1 MAKFR
6 PSLLDT
12 LLAGTRSPDE
22 AADAATNE
30 SIIPGLRLYSLDR
43 MSEATFLDTM
53 RRDLSWLL
61 NTVRLEET
69 VNLDDVRHVATSVL
83 NYGIPDFSVR
93 TYASVNVPEA
103 AAVMAEAIKVFEPRI
118 DPQSLSVKGERSTR
132 DDNILQ
138 ALVFHIACNVGENQN
153 AMRAG
158 FKTEIDV
165 ETGDAR
171 LEQRR

>member
-12 LLAGTRSPDE
+12 LLAGSRTSSDE
-22 AADAATNE
+22 AEVQTE
-30 SIIPGLRLYSLDR
+30 SLFPGVRLYSLDR
-43 MSEATFLDTM
+43 MSETAFLDTL

-69 VNLDDVRHVATSVL
+69 ENLSGTPEVARSVI
-83 NYGIPDFSVR
+83 NFGIPDFAVR
-93 TYASVNVPEA
+93 TYAQVNVFEA
-103 AAVMAEAIKVFEPRI
+103 AATLAGTIRTFEPRI
-118 DPQSLSVKGERSTR
+118 EPRSLSVKGEKLMR
-132 DDNILQ
+132 DDVVQ
-138 ALVFHIACNVGENQN
+138 SLVFHIACNVGQDEDPL
-153 AMRAG
+153 RAG

>member
-12 LLAGTRSPDE
+12 LLAGARGPADE
-22 AADAATNE
+22 ADASGEN
-30 SIIPGLRLYSLDR
+30 IFPGVRLYSLDR
-43 MSEATFLDTM
+43 MSESTFLDTL

-69 VNLDDVRHVATSVL
+69 MNLDSVPEVQKSVV
-83 NYGIPDFSVR
+83 NFGIPDFSVR
-93 TYASVNVPEA
+93 TYASVNVFEA
-103 AAVMAEAIKVFEPRI
+103 AAVMSQAIKVFEPRI
-118 DPQSLSVKGERSTR
+118 EPRSLSVRGEKSVR
-132 DDNILQ
+132 DDVVQ
-138 ALVFHIACNVGENQN
+138 ALVFHIACNVGHDQEPI
-153 AMRAG
+153 RTG
-158 FKTEIDV
+158 FKTEIEV

>member
-12 LLAGTRSPDE
+12 LLAGARGPAE
-22 AADAATNE
+22 EADAATENVY
-30 SIIPGLRLYSLDR
+30 PGVRLYSLDR
-43 MSEATFLDTM
+43 MSETTFLDTL

-69 VNLDDVRHVATSVL
+69 MPLDGAPEVQKSVI
-83 NYGIPDFSVR
+83 NFGIPDFSVR
-93 TYASVNVPEA
+93 TYAAVNVVEA
-103 AAVMAEAIKVFEPRI
+103 AAVMSQAIKIFEPRI
-118 DPQSLSVKGERSTR
+118 EPRSLSVRGEKSIR
-132 DDNILQ
+132 DDVVQ
-138 ALVFHIACNVGENQN
+138 ALVFHIGCNVGHDE
-153 AMRAG
+153 APLRAG
-158 FKTEIDV
+158 FKTEIEV

>member
-1 MAKFR
+1 MARFR

-12 LLAGTRSPDE
+12 LLAGSLPVQDE
-22 AADAATNE
+22 TAPAAG
-30 SIIPGLRLYSLDR
+30 SVFPGIQLYSLDR
-43 MSEATFLDTM
+43 MSEAAFLDTL

-61 NTVRLEET
+61 NTIRLEDTLSLKGAPE
-69 VNLDDVRHVATSVL
+69 VATSVL

-93 TYASVNVPEA
+93 TVSSVDVFEASA
-103 AAVMAEAIKVFEPRI
+103 SIASAVRSFEPRI
-118 DPQSLSVKGERSTR
+118 NPVSLAVRGEKTLTDGTAQSVVF
-132 DDNILQ
+132 NISCDIGPG
-138 ALVFHIACNVGENQN
+138 ADARHAD
-153 AMRAG
+153 

>member
-12 LLAGTRSPDE
+12 LLAGSRASAEDPEVQSETLF
-22 AADAATNE
+22 
-30 SIIPGLRLYSLDR
+30 PGLRLYSLDR
-43 MSEATFLDTM
+43 MSETSFLDTL

-69 VNLDDVRHVATSVL
+69 DDLSAAPEVARSVVNF
-83 NYGIPDFSVR
+83 GIPDFAVR
-93 TYASVNVPEA
+93 TYAQVNVFEA
-103 AAVMAEAIKVFEPRI
+103 AATLAGTIRTFEPRI
-118 DPQSLSVKGERSTR
+118 DPRSLSVRGEKTMR
-132 DDNILQ
+132 DDVVQ
-138 ALVFHIACNVGENQN
+138 ALVFHIACNVGQDQDPL
-153 AMRAG
+153 RAG